1 VTVAQRFARS
11 SSGSRQ
17 HAQAASQ
24 LGVAALEELEFR
36 RKGLA
41 AELGIILLVLIG
53 LGLKIREV
61 SRRRAHGSDDT
72 DSAP

>member
-1 VTVAQRFARS
+1 
-11 SSGSRQ
+11 
-17 HAQAASQ
+17 
-24 LGVAALEELEFR
+24 
-36 RKGLA
+36 LA